1 MFGPRN
7 LPVVND
13 AGLTLRPPGNNNK
26 PLPNGSRRGSP
37 TMSPRR
43 PLYHRVFQR
52 YRPDAWTTLRRQVW
66 WGGQSWP
73 TGVQHKMHLFFDI
86 YDNDVLDADLDGL
99 GFDTIER
106 ARDEALK
113 TILELAKDAHF
124 AGLQKKLSL
133 ELRTVDGNVVL
144 KAILMLQILQFY

>member
-1 MFGPRN
+1 
-7 LPVVND
+7 V
-13 AGLTLRPPGNNNK
+13 T
-26 PLPNGSRRGSP
+26 
-37 TMSPRR
+37 
-43 PLYHRVFQR
+43 YC
-52 YRPDAWTTLRRQVW
+52 
-66 WGGQSWP
+66 GQSWP

-144 KAILMLQILQFY
+144 KVILMLQVLQFPTASIALAAAGS